1 MLCYGGL
8 GFSRAFGYPTLCLQN
23 ESHRKS
29 VSFPPF
35 PLFCFFDL
43 NQPSK
48 VVQIICSRSA
58 VLISVFMFSVTSLPQ
73 TTTMRHR
80 FKSSM
85 DICAS
90 PCWSSALLSSK
101 NGTNP
106 NLGQIGIYPQFINLS
121 AVFLHLYS
129 AVLFRAAHI
138 RKRSIHIS
146 SPFGRHPYGCP
157 KFLSQKTDILLDIH
171 FFFQCFSHSFRSQ
184 LEVGICHFNPHCLV
198 SLLGSRKNR
207 STCSGKRI

>member
-1 MLCYGGL
+1 MFLSLHFHRLLPCGIVLKEAWTSVQAPAGL
-8 GFSRAFGYPTLCLQN
+8 LHYFHPKW
-23 ESHRKS
+23 HKS
-29 VSFPPF
+29 
-35 PLFCFFDL
+35 
-43 NQPSK
+43 
-48 VVQIICSRSA
+48 
-58 VLISVFMFSVTSLPQ
+58 
-73 TTTMRHR
+73 
-80 FKSSM
+80 KS
-85 DICAS
+85 
-90 PCWSSALLSSK
+90 
-101 NGTNP
+101 GTDWN
-106 NLGQIGIYPQFINLS
+106 IPQFINLS

-129 AVLFRAAHI
+129 AVLFGAAHI

-184 LEVGICHFNPHCLV
+184 LEIGICHFNPHCLV